1 MGCPGEDAD
10 GVVTAVDFLGELEL
24 NGEVHVGDKVVV
36 IGGGFTA
43 MDACR
48 TSIRKGA
55 AEVTCLYRRSR
66 KEMPAH
72 VTEVD
77 EAEEEGVKLELLCAP
92 VRVITDADNKVT
104 GIEMQRM
111 ELGEP
116 DASGRRRPVPVEGS
130 EFVIECDQVIA
141 AIGQFP
147 KLDGTSEEQGVKRTK
162 WRTIQVN
169 DWTFQTEDPRVFAG
183 GDVVLG
189 AQTVIQAV
197 AQGKKA
203 AWSMDAYLRGEDMAR
218 ASRSRSPSSRRR
230 RSSTRSASAT
240 TSTRAS
246 RAWPR
251 SRRCSST

>member
-1 MGCPGEDAD
+1 M
-10 GVVTAVDFLGELEL
+10 
-24 NGEVHVGDKVVV
+24 
-36 IGGGFTA
+36 
-43 MDACR
+43 
-48 TSIRKGA
+48 
-55 AEVTCLYRRSR
+55 
-66 KEMPAH
+66 
-72 VTEVD
+72 
-77 EAEEEGVKLELLCAP
+77 
-92 VRVITDADNKVT
+92 RVIADAANKVT

-162 WRTIQVN
+162 WRTIQVD

-189 AQTVIQAV
+189 AQTVIQAI

-218 ASRSRSPSSRRR
+218 GRRSRSPSSRPR

>member
-1 MGCPGEDAD
+1 
-10 GVVTAVDFLGELEL
+10 
-24 NGEVHVGDKVVV
+24 
-36 IGGGFTA
+36 

-48 TSIRKGA
+48 TSLRKGA

-92 VRVITDADNKVT
+92 VKVLADADNKVT
-104 GIEMQRM
+104 GIEMLRM

-116 DASGRRRPVPVEGS
+116 DASGRRRPVPIEGS
-130 EFVIECDQVIA
+130 EFVVECDQVIT
-141 AIGQFP
+141 AIGQYP
-147 KLDGTSEEQGVKRTK
+147 KLDGTSEEQGVRRTK
-162 WRTIQVN
+162 WRTIQVD

-183 GDVVLG
+183 GDAVLG

-203 AWSMDAYLRGEDMAR
+203 AWSMDAYLRGADMADVSQSLAELKADAVLR
-218 ASRSRSPSSRRR
+218 
-230 RSSTRSASAT
+230 
-240 TSTRAS
+240 
-246 RAWPR
+246 PR
-251 SRRCSST
+251 

>member
-1 MGCPGEDAD
+1 M
-10 GVVTAVDFLGELEL
+10 
-24 NGEVHVGDKVVV
+24 HVGEKVTV

-55 AEVTCLYRRSR
+55 REVTCLYRRSR

-72 VTEVD
+72 HTEVD

-92 VRVITDADNKVT
+92 VKVLTDAGNKVT
-104 GIEMQRM
+104 GIEMLRM

-116 DASGRRRPVPVEGS
+116 DASGRRRPVPIEGS
-130 EFVIECDQVIA
+130 EFVVECDQVIT
-141 AIGQFP
+141 AIGQYP

-162 WRTIQVN
+162 WRTIQVD
-169 DWTFQTEDPRVFAG
+169 DWTYQTEDPRVFAG
-183 GDVVLG
+183 GDAVLG

-203 AWSMDAYLRGEDMAR
+203 AWSMDAYLRGEDMR
-218 ASRSRSPSSRRR
+218 EVSRSLAELKATPFFEALSEKADLDPRVARMAELRR
-230 RSSTRSASAT
+230 RSST
-240 TSTRAS
+240 
-246 RAWPR
+246 
-251 SRRCSST
+251 